1 MGASHPYLLAGTV
14 KGETMAASGHQEN
27 RRPGAQGGDR
37 PTREPDAV
45 EEPAERPG
53 RDDAERPEWPYT
65 ARVLIAAALA
75 VLALGGVAVVV
86 TLSDPQ
92 RLGVAFSG
100 GEPAGPRT
108 GPAGRPA
115 AEPGGLGAAAAQ
127 ETATGEVAT
136 AHLAGRGRATFELVD
151 GLTRLDLRVEDL
163 GDELYRIGTPSDGG
177 LRAEAEVR
185 GDVVRLRFA
194 PSGRPGPGTA
204 EVVLNAA
211 VTWRLRLAGGV
222 TEQRLDLTAARLA
235 ELELAGGATTTELRL
250 PEITGTVT
258 VRMTGGVNRFDV
270 VVPGT
275 PPVRVRAAAGA
286 GAVAVHGERTD
297 GVAAGALLGSP
308 GWDRL
313 PDRLFLDLVAGANT
327 VTVGATDRAS
337 TGGGSSSGS
346 R

>member
-1 MGASHPYLLAGTV
+1 MAVS
-14 KGETMAASGHQEN
+14 GEQEN
-27 RRPGAQGGDR
+27 RRPGAGGGDV
-37 PTREPDAV
+37 PTPVTDAV
-45 EEPAERPG
+45 AEPAGKPG
-53 RDDAERPEWPYT
+53 EDDAARSAWPYS
-65 ARVLIAAALA
+65 ARLLIAAALV

-92 RLGVAFSG
+92 RLGIAFSG

-108 GPAGRPA
+108 GPVGRPA
-115 AEPGGLGAAAAQ
+115 AEPGGLGAAAEASAR
-127 ETATGEVAT
+127 ETAAGGVGT
-136 AHLAGRGRATFELVD
+136 APLAGRRRATFELVD
-151 GLTRLDLRVEDL
+151 GLTRLDLRVADL
-163 GDELYRIGTPSDGG
+163 GDELYRIGTPTDGG

-194 PSGRPGPGTA
+194 PSGRPGPHSA
-204 EVVLNAA
+204 EVVLSSA

-235 ELELAGGATTTELRL
+235 GVELAGGATRTELRL

-258 VRMTGGVNRFDV
+258 VRMTGGMNRFDV

-286 GAVAVHGERTD
+286 GAVAVHGERTR

-308 GWDRL
+308 GWDRFT
-313 PDRLFLDLVAGANT
+313 DRLYVDLVAGVNT
-327 VTVGATDRAS
+327 VTVAGA
-337 TGGGSSSGS
+337 G
-346 R
+346 